1 MLIMFSY
8 VSVFRGQQKKNK
20 QKKQTKKKQTKNPE
34 RFGLMYF
41 DLCSKYGRPLISN
54 FGDTFV

>member
-1 MLIMFSY
+1 MFSY
-8 VSVFRGQQKKNK
+8 VSVSRGQQKK
-20 QKKQTKKKQTKNPE
+20 KQTKKTNKKKQTKNPE